1 MITPELIGYI
11 KNQFKLGKNRDE
23 IKQSLLI
30 VGWQESD
37 IEEALS
43 NLPDKITPL
52 RQGRNFLKP
61 EITSISRATWNI
73 LKISWQFWTIL
84 ALTMIGSAIL
94 VAVTI
99 QDGSFDYLRIFAIFY
114 VIIAVYVYHIQN
126 KVRSSFWK
134 QFAEINGWQYERLGD
149 VNQESGIMFRQ
160 GNARNMSNIIKG
172 NIDGR
177 QFKIFNYQFSI
188 GSGKNK
194 ETYYYTVFAF
204 KFNGSF
210 PHIYLNNKHNSYGVK
225 VGEMIPVPGEF
236 EKKFSLSAPRK
247 YEIEALE
254 IFTPDVLENLLNNG
268 FAHDVEFID
277 QNILIFTVGEINRFE
292 QLEKEFNLALDLED
306 LLDEKLDR
314 IKFEKIGDMPHTLY

>member
-1 MITPELIGYI
+1 MPNQQLIDYI
-11 KNQFKLGKNRDE
+11 KQVTAQGQSREQIKSTLLGA
-23 IKQSLLI
+23 
-30 VGWQESD
+30 GWQEVD
-37 IEEALS
+37 IEKVLS
-43 NLPDKITPL
+43 NLSGKIAPL

-61 EITSISRATWNI
+61 EITSILRATWNI

-84 ALTMIGSAIL
+84 MLTMIGSVIL
-94 VAVTI
+94 AAMMI
-99 QDGSFDYLRIFAIFY
+99 RGGSFNNIKIFIIFY
-114 VIIAVYVYHIQN
+114 VIIAFYVYHIKN

-134 QFAEINGWQYERLGD
+134 QFAEINGWQYEQSGD

-160 GNARNMSNIIKG
+160 GNARIMSNIIKG
-172 NIDGR
+172 NIDDR
-177 QFKIFNYQFSI
+177 QFKIFNYQFRT
-188 GSGKNK
+188 GSNKNK
-194 ETYYYTVFAF
+194 KTYYYTVFAF

-225 VGEMIPVPGEF
+225 VGETIFLPGEF

-268 FAHDVEFID
+268 FAHDVEFIN
-277 QNILIFTVGEINRFE
+277 QNILIFTIGEINKFE